1 MPNDPF
7 ADAMNTSGLQ
17 GLIGP
22 NPYLQYTGQI
32 PMAGYR
38 GAPTDAAGNPI
49 ASFTQAQ
56 QQHDAWNAANPAQPP
71 GTTLNNTNPFAG
83 VQIPQGMNTQV
94 AQPRGGLDFQQWN
107 ALTPQQRS
115 AAQGPLDQY
124 RAGNSSAMTLGPN
137 GTGATSP
144 MGLELMNDAGS
155 RWNQMVSQP
164 SPAAASAPA
173 APTNPIDMRQ
183 AYLDALSNPGKVTT
197 PGAQMLPGTSP
208 TGPQSQPS
216 VLSQFLSN
224 NQPSTGGGGY
234 SNQPFFQTLNALKQG
249 ATT

>member
-7 ADAMNTSGLQ
+7 ADAMNTSGYA

-22 NPYLQYTGQI
+22 NPYLEYTGQI

-56 QQHDAWNAANPAQPP
+56 AQHDAWNAANPAPAP
-71 GTTLNNTNPFAG
+71 VAGTTLNSTPQPQHG
-83 VQIPQGMNTQV
+83 VSGLQPGQWDGSDGLATGTPTSGVRMASQSNGMPQGWNQNSNN
-94 AQPRGGLDFQQWN
+94 GGIFM
-107 ALTPQQRS
+107 TPQTQP
-115 AAQGPLDQY
+115 G
-124 RAGNSSAMTLGPN
+124 MTP
-137 GTGATSP
+137 
-144 MGLELMNDAGS
+144 
-155 RWNQMVSQP
+155 QP
-164 SPAAASAPA
+164 QAPAAAA
-173 APTNPIDMRQ
+173 APTNPVDMRQ

-216 VLSQFLSN
+216 VLAQFLA
-224 NQPSTGGGGY
+224 QHPGGGTTGGGGY
-234 SNQPFFQTLNALKQG
+234 SNQGFLSTP
-249 ATT
+249 